1 MLLNEFKVLDKGSV
15 ALLSS
20 SNGGAKLKELS
31 DTLFGALPHDGF
43 GDIATATLIIKC
55 PLFLQLKLSQYNF
68 KIIQAPQK
76 GNVEAFIPDLTNVN
90 AADPQDA
97 AVIADDL
104 KRTTEALLINPKA
117 YQADGCDEFVSQTI
131 TPISVYTTLVIHG
144 TLNQWIHYLASDA
157 RAPNIVKQYNT
168 AIQNILSAEWKNFNA
183 FKNLVKGRY
192 GSSQG

>member
-20 SNGGAKLKELS
+20 SNGGARLKELS
-31 DTLFGALPHDGF
+31 DKLFGALPHDGF

-55 PLFLQLKLSQYNF
+55 PLFLQLKLSQYEF

-76 GNVEAFIPDLTNVN
+76 GHVEAFFPDLTNVN
-90 AADPQDA
+90 AADPQDGSA
-97 AVIADDL
+97 IADDL

-131 TPISVYTTLVIHG
+131 TPINVYTTLVVHG
-144 TLNQWIHYLASDA
+144 SLNQWIHYLSSNAK
-157 RAPNIVKQYNT
+157 APDVVKQYNA
-168 AIQNILSAEWKNFNA
+168 AILDILTAEWKNFNA
-183 FKNLVKGRY
+183 FKGLVKNRY
-192 GSSQG
+192 GT